1 MQKGYTITEITLL
14 GRLKR
19 GFFRLKMDFK
29 KKGARYV

>member
-19 GFFRLKMDFK
+19 GFFRLKMDLK
-29 KKGARYV
+29 KKGVRYV